1 MKHLSLFAILALTIS
16 GCRLGDHAGPLTKAT
31 AVVVSPFVPRKPS
44 AHLYDAIYDDDARR
58 VDGVLAEHPELLHER
73 HFSGDT
79 FLQWAERIG
88 HTNAA
93 AAIRRH
99 GGQ

>member
-1 MKHLSLFAILALTIS
+1 MKHFSLFALLALILT
-16 GCRLGDHAGPLTKAT
+16 GCSLGDHAGPMTKAT
-31 AVVVSPFVPRKPS
+31 AIVVSPFVPREPS
-44 AHLYDAIYDDDARR
+44 AHLYDAVQDDDAGR
-58 VDGVLAEHPELLHER
+58 VDKVLTEHPELLQQR
-73 HFSGDT
+73 HWSGDT

-99 GGQ
+99 GGE